1 MRILSRGAEAKLLAS
16 EYLGRKSVVKMRE
29 RKKYRAKELDEKI
42 IAERLR
48 NECSLLSRAKKAGV
62 RTPAIWKVEPENF
75 TLVLE
80 FIRGR
85 TLKEELL
92 KGTRGAEK
100 LCKLAGKEVAKLHS
114 NGIVHGDLTTGNIIV
129 HGKMLAFLDFGL
141 GKISGKAEDFAVDML
156 AFRKTFR
163 ATHFNLLSGWK
174 ALEKSY
180 AAAFPRGK
188 EVLRQIERVEAR
200 ARYY

>member
-16 EYLGRKSVVKMRE
+16 DYLGRKSVVKMRE

-129 HGKMLAFLDFGL
+129 HGY
-141 GKISGKAEDFAVDML
+141 ML